1 MNSYQQKIVQYYH
14 ATEKSYKDG
23 WGLKKNLMIHYGYWD
38 DKVSSFSES
47 LLRMNEVMAEAVGIT
62 SSDRVLDAG
71 CGVGG
76 SSIYLAKTRGCR
88 AVGITL
94 SDRQVAQA
102 ETFAKDRGVSEQTEF
117 KIMDYCHTDFPDAS
131 FDVVWGCESIC
142 YAESKEQF
150 IREAYRLLKPGG
162 RLVIADGMTAKFE
175 NNDHP
180 INRRWLEGWAA
191 NFIETPERM
200 QGYMQHMGF
209 TDIRFRDITPHV
221 MHSSRRML
229 YFYFPTRCYHLYQYL
244 IRKSVPEVN
253 RKNIDALLYQYI
265 AFKKKLWLY
274 GMLSGVKHQ

>member
-1 MNSYQQKIVQYYH
+1 MNTYLKNIVEYYH
-14 ATEKSYKDG
+14 ATEKAYHLHWDV
-23 WGLKKNLMIHYGYWD
+23 KNSLSVHYGYWD

-102 ETFAKDRGVSEQTEF
+102 EAFAKDRGVSEQTEF

-221 MHSSRRML
+221 MHSSRRMYML
-229 YFYFPTRCYHLYQYL
+229 YFPAKVYHAVVRMLGRPSPL
-244 IRKSVPEVN
+244 LF
-253 RKNIDALLYQYI
+253 RKNVDACRFQYI
-265 AFKKKLWLY
+265 AFKRKLWMY
-274 GMLSGVKHQ
+274 GLLCGVKK

>member
-1 MNSYQQKIVQYYH
+1 
-14 ATEKSYKDG
+14 
-23 WGLKKNLMIHYGYWD
+23 MIHYGYWD

-102 ETFAKDRGVSEQTEF
+102 EAFAKDRGVSEQTEF

-175 NNDHP
+175 YNDHP

-229 YFYFPTRCYHLYQYL
+229 YFYFPTRCYHLYQHL
-244 IRKSVPEVN
+244 MRKSVPEVN

-274 GMLSGVKHQ
+274 GMLSGVKP

>member
-175 NNDHP
+175 YNEHP